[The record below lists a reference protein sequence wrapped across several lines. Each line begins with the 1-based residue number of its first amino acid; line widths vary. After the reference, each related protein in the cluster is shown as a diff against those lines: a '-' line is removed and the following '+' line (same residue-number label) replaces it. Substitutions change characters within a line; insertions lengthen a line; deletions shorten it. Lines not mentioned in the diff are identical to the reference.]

1 MNNSNITLRKI
12 SESDTSNIVKWRNS
26 EAVRR
31 NLFTQTILTEQQH
44 INYLK
49 TKVEGGSCVQYIIV
63 SPDDNDIGTAF
74 VKKIDVINNKG
85 EFGMFI
91 GEPSGRG
98 KGYAKIVVSEML
110 NIAFEEL
117 HLNRVYLTVM
127 CDNIAAVKSYKY
139 AGFVIEGVM
148 KEDYFRE
155 YDNKYIDVILMGITK
170 NMWIQNKNYL
180 SNLKY

>member
-12 SESDTSNIVKWRNS
+12 SESDTPNIVKWRNS
-26 EAVRR
+26 DAVRR
-31 NLFTQTILTEQQH
+31 NLFTQSILTEQQH

-49 TKVEGGSCVQYIIV
+49 TKVESGSCVQYIIV

-74 VKKIDVINNKG
+74 VKNIDLVNNKG

-98 KGYAKIVVSEML
+98 KGYAKTVVSKML

-127 CDNIAAVKSYKY
+127 CDNISAIMSYKY
-139 AGFVIEGVM
+139 AGFAVEGVM

-155 YDNKYIDVILMGITK
+155 RDKKYIDIIFMGITQK
-170 NMWIQNKNYL
+170 MWIQNKNDISSL
-180 SNLKY
+180 